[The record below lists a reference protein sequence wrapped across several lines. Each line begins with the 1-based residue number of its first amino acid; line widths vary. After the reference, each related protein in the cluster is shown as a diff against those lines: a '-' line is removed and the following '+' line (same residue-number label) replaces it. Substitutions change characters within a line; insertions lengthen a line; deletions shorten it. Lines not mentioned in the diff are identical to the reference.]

1 MASDVHS
8 GRETVEVTGDDE
20 RDVLVGGDGSAVTGD
35 DAPGRDAARVPDAGA
50 DRASS
55 GEAGGAVDADADADA
70 ADAGAV
76 DASRAAR
83 GGATSDAATTATG
96 RAQAADRA
104 AGSEGPGGDD
114 AAETDETG
122 ETDESEAGTAAGVAA
137 GTTSTTTSTTTT
149 GDDSAAEPAVKRRRT
164 IPILLAV
171 AALALLLDVVS
182 KLIVVATLSDRGPV
196 RLPGGVLYLTLLR
209 NSGAAFSIGESQTWL
224 FTLIAVAVVVAI
236 LRVSRRLRSVP
247 WACALGLLL
256 GGALGNLGDRIFR
269 APGLFRGHVVDF
281 VQFPT
286 FPVVH
291 YDFPVFNLADSAIVI
306 GGCLMVLLSFL
317 GIQPDGTRHQEE
329 EKKDA

>member
-1 MASDVHS
+1 VHS

-20 RDVLVGGDGSAVTGD
+20 RDVPVGGDGSTVPGD
-35 DAPGRDAARVPDAGA
+35 GAPARDAARAPEAEAGL
-50 DRASS
+50 ASS
-55 GEAGGAVDADADADA
+55 HDTDGAADVDVDEGAAGEDA
-70 ADAGAV
+70 A
-76 DASRAAR
+76 
-83 GGATSDAATTATG
+83 
-96 RAQAADRA
+96 AD
-104 AGSEGPGGDD
+104 EPD
-114 AAETDETG
+114 TD
-122 ETDESEAGTAAGVAA
+122 TAAGVED
-137 GTTSTTTSTTTT
+137 GSTSD
-149 GDDSAAEPAVKRRRT
+149 DDSAAEPAVKRRRT

-171 AALALLLDVVS
+171 AALALLLDVIS

-196 RLPGGVLYLTLLR
+196 RLPGGFLYLTLLR

-224 FTLIAVAVVVAI
+224 FTIIAVAVVVAI

-286 FPVVH
+286 FPIVH
-291 YDFPVFNLADSAIVI
+291 YDFPVFNLADSAIVV

-317 GIQPDGTRHQEE
+317 GIQPDGTRHQEGKQE